1 MPLIKNNTSMA
12 ESKDNI
18 LNRTIRST
26 YISSIISTSL
36 VLFLLGMLGILLLQ
50 AYRVKNYVKENHLI
64 TIYLQPN
71 LAEADVQAFLT
82 ELKQNEAVRTTKY
95 ISKEEA
101 AANLQEEIGDDFVTF
116 LGYNPLSACVDVYFK
131 ADYVDNSMI
140 DHFKNVM
147 KLKKQ
152 VKEVQAQQSLVEQI
166 NKNLESIS
174 LVVLIVSCIL
184 GFIAVILI
192 NNTIRLTLYS
202 KRMIIRS
209 MQLVGAT
216 KSFIY
221 KPFLT
226 KSIITGIISAII
238 AALLLLTF
246 VVLLK
251 KYYSDLIVVND
262 LQLWS
267 TVVGGL
273 ILFGVLLSLICTF
286 FAVGKWLDKP
296 ADKVF

>member
-1 MPLIKNNTSMA
+1 
-12 ESKDNI
+12 
-18 LNRTIRST
+18 
-26 YISSIISTSL
+26 
-36 VLFLLGMLGILLLQ
+36 
-50 AYRVKNYVKENHLI
+50 
-64 TIYLQPN
+64 
-71 LAEADVQAFLT
+71 
-82 ELKQNEAVRTTKY
+82 
-95 ISKEEA
+95 
-101 AANLQEEIGDDFVTF
+101 
-116 LGYNPLSACVDVYFK
+116 
-131 ADYVDNSMI
+131 
-140 DHFKNVM
+140 M